1 MDIEDEMKAQMN
13 CFYLK
18 ALDGFVMVL
27 TDDGD
32 MIYISDNVNKYM
44 GLTQVKCP
52 HIKSCSD
59 CVYDFVIDLIFK
71 MFLFFTVWTNWT
83 QCVWFYSSMWPWGN
97 ERNAYTQKWWEEK
110 FFVWFVVIGDFT

>member
-1 MDIEDEMKAQMN
+1 MLFLGDLDIEDEMKAQMN

-44 GLTQVKCP
+44 GLTQVKYP
-52 HIKSCSD
+52 HIKSPSV
-59 CVYDFVIDLIFK
+59 CVYDFML
-71 MFLFFTVWTNWT
+71 
-83 QCVWFYSSMWPWGN
+83 
-97 ERNAYTQKWWEEK
+97 
-110 FFVWFVVIGDFT
+110 

>member
-1 MDIEDEMKAQMN
+1 MPFLGDLDIEDEMKAQMN

-44 GLTQVKCP
+44 GLTQVKY
-52 HIKSCSD
+52 SCSKNPSV
-59 CVYDFVIDLIFK
+59 CFYDFMI
-71 MFLFFTVWTNWT
+71 
-83 QCVWFYSSMWPWGN
+83 
-97 ERNAYTQKWWEEK
+97 
-110 FFVWFVVIGDFT
+110 

>member
-1 MDIEDEMKAQMN
+1 MN

-52 HIKSCSD
+52 HIKSCSV
-59 CVYDFVIDLIFK
+59 CAYDFVIDLIFK
-71 MFLFFTVWTNWT
+71 MFLFLQFELTGHSV
-83 QCVWFYSSMWPWGN
+83 F
-97 ERNAYTQKWWEEK
+97 
-110 FFVWFVVIGDFT
+110 DFTHPCDHEEMREMLTHRNGEKKSFLFDLF

>member
-1 MDIEDEMKAQMN
+1 MWKTIKTSKYYLNITFKWIPFFVLFFFLGDLDIEDEMKAQMN

-44 GLTQVKCP
+44 GLTQVK
-52 HIKSCSD
+52 
-59 CVYDFVIDLIFK
+59 
-71 MFLFFTVWTNWT
+71 
-83 QCVWFYSSMWPWGN
+83 
-97 ERNAYTQKWWEEK
+97 
-110 FFVWFVVIGDFT
+110 

>member
-44 GLTQVKCP
+44 GLTQVKYP
-52 HIKSCSD
+52 YI
-59 CVYDFVIDLIFK
+59 
-71 MFLFFTVWTNWT
+71 
-83 QCVWFYSSMWPWGN
+83 
-97 ERNAYTQKWWEEK
+97 
-110 FFVWFVVIGDFT
+110 